1 MIPIHSGDVPII
13 FGAFDFVYSSIANNV
28 KGYTFRYQRF
38 HFDGDTPFLM
48 LFSMQT
54 NGEGLCLHDGG
65 REGP

>member
-38 HFDGDTPFLM
+38 HSDCDTPFPM
-48 LFSMQT
+48 LSSVPT
-54 NGEGLCLHDGG
+54 NGEGLWLHDGG